1 MDSLQQMYN
10 DVTDFMKACNQ
21 EVNTS
26 QKSFSEIDENT
37 QKLRISLIKEEF
49 QELLDSETRTDEL
62 DALLDLMYVSLGTLA
77 TFGYKPVY
85 IQNVN
90 VSTQDYELSRL
101 YVNSRYTY
109 IEFLYKYL
117 ISYMGNE
124 ITDENIS
131 LIEKRNT
138 KELFYILNKFITEVY
153 YLANEL
159 FPYFDKAF
167 EEVHRSNMSKLV
179 DGKAIKNESGKV
191 QKGPN
196 YSPPDLEQFS

>member
-1 MDSLQQMYN
+1 MDNLQQMYSF
-10 DVTDFMKACNQ
+10 VTDFMKACDQ

-26 QKSFSEIDENT
+26 QKSFSEIDENI

-49 QELLDSETRTDEL
+49 QELLNSETRTDEL

-85 IQNVN
+85 IQNLN

-124 ITDENIS
+124 ITSNEIN

-138 KELFYILNKFITEVY
+138 KELFYTLNKFIIEIY
-153 YLANEL
+153 DLGNKL
-159 FPYFDKAF
+159 FPQFNQAF
-167 EEVHRSNMSKLV
+167 MEVHRSNMSKLV

-196 YSPPDLEQFS
+196 YSPPNLEQFS